1 MRGKERPPV
10 PNIPGVARGK
20 IEAQRD
26 IWASRRRVGFVENK
40 ADLLVIEAEKEFF
53 LDLPVLGIPE
63 SRLKPGQLESETDEE
78 EKKRRLHYAMWMPR
92 VEPESGAIFIT
103 RWGNPAKAL
112 EERNLVAFGGRKSG
126 RNIEI
131 KDAPKSWDIAWLIP
145 ERHPTIESGMRLAEE
160 LLHDMGVTA
169 GVEQRRVEE
178 FLAALNGI
186 SEAFLHRPELS
197 PLDIEG
203 LSRQA
208 DQLLS
213 YHGLANPRD
222 PHWRKIRD
230 YTLRATSNLG
240 VRYPQ
245 ASRILARAAYLAAV
259 NRELIQTATWE
270 KASNIFFY
278 LGGIRGDTRGR
289 IDTATTFLDN
299 MGGFAFARGASVL
312 TGEERWIQPREALPV
327 EHATRKMVRTVLR
340 PVEAAPY
347 VHAAR
352 IAEAILVGKFGK
364 SNEKIR
370 QFRELLDE
378 RGRYE
383 FGRESAV
390 GYLRNRDA
398 FSTRQ
403 RFRHAFNG
411 LREVNADLDTLETT
425 VFD

>member
-1 MRGKERPPV
+1 
-10 PNIPGVARGK
+10 
-20 IEAQRD
+20 
-26 IWASRRRVGFVENK
+26 
-40 ADLLVIEAEKEFF
+40 
-53 LDLPVLGIPE
+53 LGIPK
-63 SRLKPGQLESETDEE
+63 SLLSPDKLAAETPEKK
-78 EKKRRLHYAMWMPR
+78 KKRRLNYAMWMPR
-92 VEPESGAIFIT
+92 VEPESGAIYIT
-103 RWGNPAKAL
+103 RWQDPTKAIEQRDL
-112 EERNLVAFGGRKSG
+112 ISFGGRKSG
-126 RNIEI
+126 RDIPV
-131 KDAPKSWDIAWLIP
+131 KASPKSWEIAWLVP

-160 LLHDMGVTA
+160 IIHDMGVAA

-186 SEAFLHRPELS
+186 SEAFLHRSELS
-197 PLDIEG
+197 PLDIHE
-203 LSRQA
+203 LSIQA
-208 DQLLS
+208 DQLLTH
-213 YHGLANPRD
+213 HGLTDPRD
-222 PHWRKIRD
+222 PHWRKIQD
-230 YTLRATSNLG
+230 YTLRATSELG
-240 VRYPQ
+240 IRYPQ